1 MNVEFGDAEFLALL
15 NHFNRSW
22 KGYRKV
28 RKGVMRR
35 IRGHMREL
43 RVSNLH
49 NYLMAIEDEKERE
62 KCKFFLLVTI
72 SRFFRDK
79 HLWKILQRQVL
90 PELQDRFNEGVRF
103 WSAGCASGEEPYSLA
118 MMGKILGY
126 QTPFEIIATDKNEI
140 CLTRARRGVFPLSS
154 LREVGEEN
162 RKRFFTKQTGDDEYL
177 IDPLLKE
184 RISFLH
190 HELMDEPPSGTFHLI
205 MLRNNLLTYHQGRN
219 RDIALKRIIEKIAEG
234 GTLVIGSHEKLPES
248 NNSLKQDSR
257 CKFLFK
263 HAVKKKK

>member
-1 MNVEFGDAEFLALL
+1 MNIEFGDTEFRALL
-15 NHFNRSW
+15 IHFNRSW

-43 RVSNLH
+43 QVSNLRD
-49 NYLMAIEDEKERE
+49 YLTAIEDTNERE

-72 SRFFRDK
+72 SRFFRDR
-79 HLWKILQRQVL
+79 HLWKILQSQVL
-90 PELQDRFNEGVRF
+90 PELQDRFKEGVRC

-118 MMGKILGY
+118 MLGKLLGC
-126 QTPFEIIATDKNEI
+126 QAPFEVVATDKNKI
-140 CLTRARRGVFPLSS
+140 CLTRARLGVFSLSS

-162 RKRFFTKQTGDDEYL
+162 RKRFFTKQTTGDEYL

-190 HELMDEPPSGTFHLI
+190 HELMDELPSGTFHLI

-219 RDIALKRIIEKIAEG
+219 RDIALKRIVEKIEEG
-234 GTLVIGSHEKLPES
+234 GTLVIGSHEKLPQS
-248 NNSLKQDSR
+248 IDSLKQDSR

-263 HAVKKKK
+263 HVVK